1 MKRILNFSIIA
12 HIDHGKSTLAQKLLG
27 YSSKYKNRRN
37 TGLAFDSM
45 ELEQERGITIKST
58 SLRILHSDND
68 IDYHLNM
75 IDTPGHVD
83 FAYEVSKALY
93 ACEVAILL
101 VDASKGVQAQTVS
114 NAYKAIEQELEIIPV
129 INKVDLPTA
138 RVKEVELEMQSFF
151 GFKNDEILHVSA
163 KTGEGVDNLFNTLL
177 SKATI
182 KNTPSGVTPRALVYD
197 SYYDEHLGVVALC
210 LIDGK
215 FCKGDS
221 IFINSNKVI
230 FNALKIGYFSPLMEE
245 EALIENGEVGY
256 IVTGLKQLSQV
267 RVGDTLGIQ
276 GNEVVP
282 FPNFEE
288 VKPKVFLGIYPEDSS
303 QIQDLRKA
311 LQILNLSDSSFTYEP
326 QSAGHLGYGFN
337 CGFLGLLHADIVLE
351 RLKREYSVELVVT
364 TPTVSYFITTTKR
377 ERVEV
382 HSARD
387 YPDPTLIDFVEEPI
401 CNVEIIFPSEY
412 LGSVLGLVNEKRG
425 SVLETNQIIGSIKN
439 LIKGNFI
446 IPLSEIIID
455 FNDRLKSI
463 TSGYASMSYE
473 ITNYAR
479 SEIVKVNILI
489 AGEDFPP
496 LSLLTHDSNAER
508 VGRLI
513 VSKLKQELPRQQ
525 FSIALQATI
534 GGKIIAR
541 ETLTAFRKDVTA
553 KLYGGDRTRKD
564 KLLKKQKEGKK
575 RMTRSGIVRV
585 DKETFFKIIQQN

>member
-12 HIDHGKSTLAQKLLG
+12 HIDHGKSTLAQRLL
-27 YSSKYKNRRN
+27 SFSNKYVGRRDK
-37 TGLAFDSM
+37 GSDFDSM
-45 ELEQERGITIKST
+45 ELEQERGITIKSK
-58 SLRILHSDND
+58 SLRILYSKDSV
-68 IDYHLNM
+68 DYELNM

-114 NAYKAIEQELEIIPV
+114 NAYKAIEQNLEIIPV
-129 INKVDLPTA
+129 INKIDLPTA
-138 RVKEVELEMQSFF
+138 RIKEVEAEICSFF
-151 GFKNDEILHVSA
+151 GFKLSEICYTSA
-163 KTGEGVDNLFNTLL
+163 KTGEGVEDLFETLL
-177 SKATI
+177 SKTLLKDKVESA
-182 KNTPSGVTPRALVYD
+182 NPRALIYD

-210 LIDGK
+210 LVDGS
-215 FCKGDS
+215 FNKGDNLY
-221 IFINSNKVI
+221 INSNKTN
-230 FNALKIGYFSPLMEE
+230 FTALKVGYFSPLMVDCET
-245 EALIENGEVGY
+245 LNNGEVGF

-267 RVGDTLGIQ
+267 RVGDTIGLSGST
-276 GNEVVP
+276 VKP
-282 FPNFEE
+282 FPDFEE

-311 LQILNLSDSSFTYEP
+311 LEILNLSDSSFTYEP

-351 RLKREYSVELVVT
+351 RLKREFFVELVVT
-364 TPTVSYFITTTKR
+364 TPTVSYFITTTKN
-377 ERVEV
+377 EKVEV
-382 HSARD
+382 HSARE
-387 YPDPTLIDFVEEPI
+387 YPDPTFISTVEEPV
-401 CNVEIIFPSEY
+401 CKVEIIFPAEY

-425 SVLETNQIIGSIKN
+425 LVLDTDQLLGSVKN
-439 LIKGNFI
+439 LIKANFN

-455 FNDRLKSI
+455 FNDRLKSV

-473 ITNYAR
+473 IIGYVI
-479 SEIVKVNILI
+479 SDIVKVSILI

-496 LSLLTHDSNAER
+496 LSLLIHQSNSER
-508 VGRLI
+508 MGRMI

-541 ETLTAFRKDVTA
+541 ETLPAFRKDVTA

-564 KLLKKQKEGKK
+564 KLLKKQKLGKK
-575 RMTRSGIVRV
+575 RMSQAGRVRV
-585 DKETFFKIIQQN
+585 DKETFFKIIKQN